1 MPEAPLRIAVVGVG
15 PRGTVMLERICA
27 NAGVLAPGQHVEV
40 HLVDPYPPG
49 GGQVWREDQDRGLLM
64 NTVAGDITVFTDD
77 TVTCEGPLR
86 HGPTQFQWARMI
98 AAGEITGVDPR
109 AVDEATSM
117 KPWSYGSRAFNGAYL
132 GWAVRHI
139 VETAPPE
146 VSVVFHRTRATGL
159 VDVPG
164 GRQILSL
171 ENRDELLVD
180 AVVLS
185 QGHFDIAISESER
198 ELGAFA
204 AEHGLR
210 YLPPASPGEVDLDDI
225 AAGEPVMLRGL
236 GLNFFDY
243 MILLT
248 TGRGGEFVRD
258 TERLVYR
265 PSGREPLLYAGSGR
279 GVPYTARAEI
289 QQEIVPRYV
298 ATFLSAD
305 VIAGLREHAH
315 TGRNDFMT
323 HLWPYVAKEAGWV
336 YYRHLLTHGD
346 YADPV
351 ALERFLAEYPG
362 QDWGTPEMTALLRE
376 LVPDTSAHWDWAK
389 LDKPADGIRFATR
402 DEYLDWIKGRL
413 EHDYTH
419 SKLGPAGSAL
429 KATAAMM
436 RDLRDEVRQVV
447 SHQGLSGVSYVR
459 DIERWFSGLNNF
471 VASGPPA
478 SRVEEL
484 RALVEAGVIR
494 FVGPRMRVT
503 PADGAFVIDSPAVG
517 EAPVRVSTLIEA
529 HLPVTDVRRATDPL
543 LRSLRESGQ
552 CRAHR
557 IPDPDGG
564 YTETGGLDIAEFTHR
579 LVDAAGEAHR
589 GRFSYGPPVESV
601 QWVTA
606 IGARPHVN
614 SRTLLQGDVIAR
626 GALTAAV
633 ENAVQSVNSSPIA

>member
-1 MPEAPLRIAVVGVG
+1 MRIAVVGVG

-27 NAGVLAPGQHVEV
+27 NAGVLAPGRRVEV
-40 HLVDPYPPG
+40 HLIDPYPPG
-49 GGQVWREDQDRGLLM
+49 GGRVWREDQDRSLLM

-86 HGPTQFQWARMI
+86 HGPTQFQWARMV

-109 AVDEATSM
+109 AVEEAASL

-132 GWAVRHI
+132 GWAVKHI

-146 VSVVFHRTRATGL
+146 VSIVFHETRAIGL
-159 VDVPG
+159 EDVAG
-164 GRQILSL
+164 GRQTLWL
-171 ENRDELLVD
+171 EHESEPLLVD

-185 QGHFDIAISESER
+185 QGHFDIAASDAER
-198 ELGAFA
+198 DLSAFA
-204 AEHGLR
+204 EEHGLA
-210 YLPPASPGEVDLDDI
+210 YFPPASPGELDLSGI
-225 AAGEPVMLRGL
+225 GAGEPVMLRGL

-248 TGRGGEFVRD
+248 VGRGGEFGRD
-258 TERLVYR
+258 GERLVYR
-265 PSGREPLLYAGSGR
+265 PSGREPVLYAGSGR

-298 ATFLSAD
+298 ATFLSAE
-305 VIAGLREHAH
+305 VIAGLREHAR

-336 YYRHLLTHGD
+336 YCRHLLTHGD
-346 YADPV
+346 YANPV
-351 ALERFLAEYPG
+351 ALERFLAEYPRL
-362 QDWGTPEMTALLRE
+362 DWGAPEMTALLHE
-376 LVPDTSAHWDWAK
+376 VVPDPAAHWDWAK
-389 LDKPADGIRFATR
+389 LDKPAGGMRFETR
-402 DEYLDWIKGRL
+402 DDYLSWIKGRL

-436 RDLRDEVRQVV
+436 RDLRDEVRQVI
-447 SHQGLSGVSYVR
+447 SHQGLSGDSYLR

-494 FVGPRMRVT
+494 FVGPGMRVVL
-503 PADGAFVIDSPAVG
+503 GNREFVIDSPFVD
-517 EAPVRVSTLIEA
+517 EEPVRVGTLIEA

-543 LRSLRESGQ
+543 LRYLRESGQ

-557 IPDPDGG
+557 IPNPDGG
-564 YTETGGLDIAEFTHR
+564 YAETGGLDIAEFTHR
-579 LVDAAGEAHR
+579 LVNADGEAHR

-626 GALTAAV
+626 GALTAAA
-633 ENAVQSVNSSPIA
+633 ENSARSVQQVSNL

>member
-1 MPEAPLRIAVVGVG
+1 MPKAPLRIAVVGVG

-27 NAGVLAPGQHVEV
+27 NAGVLAPGERVEV
-40 HLVDPYPPG
+40 HLVDPYPAG
-49 GGQVWREDQDRGLLM
+49 GGRVWREDQDRDLLM

-86 HGPTQFQWARMI
+86 HGPTQFQWARMV

-109 AVDEATSM
+109 AVDEAASM

-132 GWAVRHI
+132 GWAIRHI
-139 VETAPPE
+139 AETAPPE
-146 VSVVFHRTRATGL
+146 VSAVFHRTRATGL

-171 ENRDELLVD
+171 ENGDELLVD

-210 YLPPASPGEVDLDDI
+210 YLPPASPGEVDLEGI

-336 YYRHLLTHGD
+336 YYRHLLTHGEH
-346 YADPV
+346 ANPV
-351 ALERFLAEYPG
+351 ALERFLAEYPSL
-362 QDWGTPEMTALLRE
+362 DWGTPEMTALLRE

-402 DEYLDWIKGRL
+402 DAYLNWIKGRL

-436 RDLRDEVRQVV
+436 RDLRDEVRQVI
-447 SHQGLSGVSYVR
+447 SHQGLSGASYVR

-484 RALVEAGVIR
+484 RALVDAGVIR
-494 FVGPRMRVT
+494 FVGPGMRVT
-503 PADGAFVIDSPAVG
+503 PTDGAFVIDSPAID
-517 EAPVRVSTLIEA
+517 EAPVRVTTLIEA

-557 IPDPDGG
+557 IPDPGGG

-579 LVDAAGEAHR
+579 LVNAGGEAHR

-626 GALTAAV
+626 GALAAAV
-633 ENAVQSVNSSPIA
+633 ENAVHQVSGSPIA